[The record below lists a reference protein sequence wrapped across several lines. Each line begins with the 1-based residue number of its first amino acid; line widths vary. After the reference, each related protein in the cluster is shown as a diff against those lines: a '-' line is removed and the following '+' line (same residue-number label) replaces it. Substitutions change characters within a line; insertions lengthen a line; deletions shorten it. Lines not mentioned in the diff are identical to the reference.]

1 MNAPLKSALP
11 VWAAA
16 AVGALLVGVLSPPTQ
31 YLQWLPLVLAGSV
44 LLTFAIQLLV
54 VPHVGFVGRL
64 TVSVC
69 GAIAVT
75 LVATVVLGLLA
86 SAAG

>member
-1 MNAPLKSALP
+1 MNVPIKSALP

-16 AVGALLVGVLSPPTQ
+16 ALGALLVGVLSPPAQ
-31 YLQWLPLVLAGSV
+31 YFQWLPIVMAGVV

-54 VPHVGFVGRL
+54 VPHLGFVSRL

-69 GAIAVT
+69 GALAVM
-75 LVATVVLGLLA
+75 LVATVVLGLVA
-86 SAAG
+86 SVAG